1 MTRNF
6 WSELKPSVL
15 YVRIL
20 KRLANVDYR
29 LERMEANM
37 ATLLE
42 VVNEVKNAVLARIDR
57 EIAKDNEALAAKQ
70 AELDAL
76 IAVEDAED
84 IEQAAQIA
92 ALQAQ
97 IEDQEAAKAVL
108 ADLKAG
114 VEADV
119 AVVVEQPI
127 EEVPVEAPVE
137 EVPVEVPV
145 EEAPVEE
152 APVEEPTV

>member
-119 AVVVEQPI
+119 AVVAEQPVEQPV
-127 EEVPVEAPVE
+127 EVPVEAPVE
-137 EVPVEVPV
+137 EAPV